1 MKPREG
7 NVATLKF
14 VDIFEP
20 KLDFMFS
27 LHMIFESYT
36 AQYLGGLLKV
46 RFEFWIFWPKCELLI
61 MKISGNQIK
70 VAILALK

>member
-1 MKPREG
+1 MLEIQ
-7 NVATLKF
+7 
-14 VDIFEP
+14 IFEY
-20 KLDFMFS
+20 
-27 LHMIFESYT
+27 HCGTT

-46 RFEFWIFWPKCELLI
+46 KSEFWILWPKCELLI